1 MVEKQKLFELAQRN
15 TFAKQI
21 GIELTDVEEG
31 YAKGRI
37 RLAQENMNV
46 YGGDAW
52 RLRLCIGGYTGW
64 NCSCGIRQLRDYRKW
79 HDELSFAGQG
89 YRVCEL

>member
-37 RLAQENMNV
+37 RLAQEKMKV
-46 YGGDAW
+46 YGGMH
-52 RLRLCIGGYTGW
+52 GGCAYALADT
-64 NCSCGIRQLRDYRKW
+64 L
-79 HDELSFAGQG
+79 A
-89 YRVCEL
+89 

>member
-46 YGGDAW
+46 YGRGCMAAAPMHW
-52 RLRLCIGGYTGW
+52 RIHWLEL
-64 NCSCGIRQLRDYRKW
+64 QLR
-79 HDELSFAGQG
+79 HTAIA
-89 YRVCEL
+89 